1 MHKRDACA
9 SLGKVKKWFRD
20 VRRKIIMEDISEKFR
35 KYLFKVLYK
44 KESYFLVWGAYLET
58 DEEFILRDKN
68 DRILIFPDFI
78 TLKNYVNNEINMSEL
93 NDWVNS
99 FKDISNVK
107 IIDFDILSK
116 LKNEKELNEKN
127 IQIWHNL
134 SILIEFYSDL
144 LYINNEYL
152 ENASLEIFL
161 EIYNNNFIWNN
172 HSKTDFTID
181 KKFLIEVEKI
191 LSFLEQKI
199 LIIEPSSPKSSNEK
213 LRKHL

>member
-1 MHKRDACA
+1 
-9 SLGKVKKWFRD
+9 
-20 VRRKIIMEDISEKFR
+20 MENISEKFR

-68 DRILIFPDFI
+68 DKILIFPDFI
-78 TLKNYVNNEINMSEL
+78 TLKNYVNDEINMSEL
-93 NDWVNS
+93 TDWVNS
-99 FKDISNVK
+99 FEDISNIK

-144 LYINNEYL
+144 LCINNEYL

-172 HSKTDFTID
+172 HSKN
-181 KKFLIEVEKI
+181 KFY
-191 LSFLEQKI
+191 
-199 LIIEPSSPKSSNEK
+199 N
-213 LRKHL
+213 

>member
-1 MHKRDACA
+1 
-9 SLGKVKKWFRD
+9 
-20 VRRKIIMEDISEKFR
+20 MEDISEKFR